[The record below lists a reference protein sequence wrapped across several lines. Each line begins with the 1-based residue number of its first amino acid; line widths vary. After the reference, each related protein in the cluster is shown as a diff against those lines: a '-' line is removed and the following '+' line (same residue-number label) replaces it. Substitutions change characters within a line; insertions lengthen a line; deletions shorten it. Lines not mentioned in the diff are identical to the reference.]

1 MNEKEEP
8 QIVYHGR
15 HLSMKKTGKWEYA
28 TRHTPSPA
36 VGIVAITDDNRVLL
50 VEQFRVPVGRTVIEL
65 PAGLTGDVA
74 GSESETLLDAAKR
87 ELFEE
92 TGYRA
97 ERWTELGVGYSSP
110 GLTDE
115 ATMLFL
121 AEQIKKHGEAEGDG
135 SESITVHEVPFDDVP
150 RWLTQHKAVADW
162 KLFAGLFAA
171 EKLRGSFKSTSPLGR
186 GQE

>member
-1 MNEKEEP
+1 MTDHEEP

-15 HLSMKKTGKWEYA
+15 HLSMKKIGKWEYA
-28 TRHTPSPA
+28 TRNITSPA

-50 VEQFRVPVGRTVIEL
+50 VEQFRVPVDRTVIEL
-65 PAGLTGDVA
+65 PAGLTGDIA
-74 GSESETLLDAAKR
+74 GFESESLFEAAKR
-87 ELFEE
+87 ELWEE

-97 ERWTELGVGYSSP
+97 ERWTELGLGYSSP

-121 AEQIKKHGEAEGDG
+121 AEQVQKHGEAEGDG

-150 RWLTQHKAVADW
+150 RWLTERKAIADW
-162 KLFAGLFAA
+162 KLYAGLFAA
-171 EKLRGSFKSTSPLGR
+171 EKLRSAR
-186 GQE
+186 NER